1 MSAAKGD
8 EERRQKLIKLGS
20 ATAFLAIAV
29 ILVLVVVSQSG
40 DEGGDASSIEGAG
53 EVRRELQ
60 GIPQRGLV
68 LGDPGAKATLVE
80 YGDLQCPVCKS
91 FSEEIVPEVIASK
104 VRSGEARLEFR
115 NFIVIGEESA
125 DAAAAA
131 IAAGEQGRGWD
142 FVELFYRNQG
152 IEDTGYV
159 TDDFLTAIA
168 EGAGVSN
175 IDAWDE
181 ERQSARVTGQVE
193 AESREAEGIGLT
205 GTPSFTVESPS
216 LEDGLRVLGTPS
228 SAGELEEAIEDAS

>member
-1 MSAAKGD
+1 MSAAGGD

-29 ILVLVVVSQSG
+29 ILVLVVISQSG
-40 DEGGDASSIEGAG
+40 SDGGDASNIEGAA
-53 EVRRELQ
+53 EVRAELK
-60 GIPQRGLV
+60 GIPQQGLV
-68 LGDPGAKATLVE
+68 LGDPSAKTTLVE

-91 FSEEIVPEVIASK
+91 FAEEIVPEVIDSK

-131 IAAGEQGRGWD
+131 IAAGEQGAGWD

-152 IEDTGYV
+152 IEGTGYV
-159 TDDFLTAIA
+159 TDDFLTAVA
-168 EGAGVSN
+168 EGAGVSD

-181 ERQSARVTGQVE
+181 ERQSARVTAQVA
-193 AESREAEGIGLT
+193 AESREAEQIGLT
-205 GTPSFTVESPS
+205 GTPSFVVESPS
-216 LEDGLRVLGTPS
+216 LDGGLRVLGTPG
-228 SAGELEEAIEDAS
+228 SAGELEAAIEDAS